1 MFNKKII
8 VIVIAIILII
18 AIIALVIWLSV
29 RSANQPII
37 TTEPTAGQ
45 SEVEQGG
52 QLVSQPSSFEPTNN
66 ETGLT
71 DTTVG
76 TNIVA
81 EGEATI
87 IGDYFLA
94 TYQFFIGPDKD
105 SQSLLTRVRGDSQ
118 LDRLS
123 YQINKTETME
133 QTDIQKVFN
142 DCAKVNYNYQPWP
155 ILCDCVRQKCYFSLA
170 DIKAFLAEL
179 TK

>member
-37 TTEPTAGQ
+37 TTEPTVEQ

-66 ETGLT
+66 ETGLV
-71 DTTVG
+71 DTTVE
-76 TNIVA
+76 TNTDA
-81 EGEATI
+81 EEATI
-87 IGDYFLA
+87 ISDYFLA
-94 TYQFFIGPDKD
+94 TYQFFIGPDED
-105 SQSLLTRVRGDSQ
+105 SQSLVRQVRADSQ
-118 LDRLS
+118 LDRIS
-123 YQINKTETME
+123 YQINETGTMK
-133 QTDIQKVFN
+133 QADIQKVFN